1 MMAHMQN
8 TKTKIY
14 PSRPIFTVILVT
26 FALTGSLA
34 GISSQQADSLLIK
47 ADTDFTSKSY
57 QNAAEKYLQLFEN
70 GWFTKASLLKYA
82 WIMETSGKPEEATY
96 ALYKSYLITD
106 DQATYTKLTE
116 LTDKY
121 NLSGYE
127 SSEQDYILKKLSA
140 LQWPVTGLLTAV
152 CIFLTSL
159 LFYRKKQNPEYKA
172 TTISYLSFGL
182 LVLLFLSIN
191 FFSPEPRAVISR
203 NDAILMNGPS
213 AASGVYAPAGYGNLV
228 TIRKEKD
235 VWVQVSFNGKS
246 AWIKAWQ
253 LRKV

>member
-1 MMAHMQN
+1 MVHMQN
-8 TKTKIY
+8 TKKKIY
-14 PSRPIFTVILVT
+14 PSRPIFTVFLVT
-26 FALTGSLA
+26 FVLTSSLA
-34 GISSQQADSLLIK
+34 AISAQQADSLLIK
-47 ADTDFTSKSY
+47 ADSDFTSKAY
-57 QNAAEKYLQLFEN
+57 QSAAEQYLQLFEN

-82 WIMETSGKPEEATY
+82 WIMESSGKPEEAAY

-121 NLSGYE
+121 NLAGYE
-127 SSEQDYILKKLSA
+127 SSEQEYILKKLSS

-152 CIFLTSL
+152 CIFLTLL
-159 LFYRKKQNPEYKA
+159 LFYRKKQNPEYVA
-172 TTISYLSFGL
+172 TTISYLTSGL
-182 LVLLFLSIN
+182 LVLLLLSIN
-191 FFSPEPRAVISR
+191 FLNPEPRAVISQSGV
-203 NDAILMNGPS
+203 ILMNGPS